1 MIITRAFPLVV
12 LILLVPACTDPLA
25 TLGPTPSDQ
34 GITFYLH
41 AGFAG
46 PSQAVNVDVRDLGKV
61 EGPCSG
67 GAEGEQPTWSD
78 CMSSLR
84 VVSGWSVTLYED
96 KEFKGRSVTVTTDTP
111 DLTALSGPCDRS
123 FNDCVSSLRVTKQ

>member
-1 MIITRAFPLVV
+1 MLIARMLPLFV
-12 LILLVPACTDPLA
+12 LALVLPACTEPLVI
-25 TLGPTPSDQ
+25 LGPTPSDE
-34 GITFYLH
+34 GATFYLH

-61 EGPCSG
+61 EGPCSS

-84 VVSGWSVTLYED
+84 IVSGWSVTLYED
-96 KEFKGRSVTVTTDTP
+96 KEFKGRSVTVTADTP

>member
-12 LILLVPACTDPLA
+12 LLLLVPACTEPLA

-61 EGPCSG
+61 EGPCSS

-96 KEFKGRSVTVTTDTP
+96 KEFKGRSVTVTADTP
-111 DLTALSGPCDRS
+111 DLAALSGPCDRS

>member
-1 MIITRAFPLVV
+1 MIIARTLPLFV
-12 LILLVPACTDPLA
+12 LALVLPACTEPLVI
-25 TLGPTPSDQ
+25 LGPTPADE
-34 GITFYLH
+34 GVTFYLH

-61 EGPCSG
+61 EGPCSR

-96 KEFKGRSVTVTTDTP
+96 KEFEGRSVTVAADTP
-111 DLTALSGPCDRS
+111 DLAALSGPCDRS
-123 FNDCVSSLRVTKQ
+123 FNDCVSSLRVRKQ